1 MHGLGECGNEK
12 DWEQT
17 AANTEEEESAEIS
30 PETINEALGE
40 ETAAAISLLASDFRA
55 VVEKEKERVAA
66 FGTCERDLTLEVFIA
81 KRLYIIAAA
90 SGAAEAPKDG
100 ETHHERKSR
109 IKKRKRVVMQAGD
122 TVR

>member
-40 ETAAAISLLASDFRA
+40 ETAAAISLLASEFRA
-55 VVEKEKERVAA
+55 GVEKE
-66 FGTCERDLTLEVFIA
+66 
-81 KRLYIIAAA
+81 
-90 SGAAEAPKDG
+90 
-100 ETHHERKSR
+100 
-109 IKKRKRVVMQAGD
+109 
-122 TVR
+122 